1 MLRWFWRLYWK
12 LSGWKFIG
20 EYPYHQNKLV
30 IAAAPHTSSSDV
42 WIGLAARA
50 VLKIEHVK
58 FLGKKELFQYGLGW
72 LFKSLGAV
80 PVDRSAP
87 NGVVGQVVEMFNKND
102 SFTIAL
108 APEGTRKKVDKLKTG
123 FYQIAKQAEVPLLL
137 VGIDFGNK
145 AIRFSELIFPTTDEF
160 ADFNKILSFFA
171 PIDGKHP
178 ELGLKHLLKL
188 DK

>member
-58 FLGKKELFQYGLGW
+58 FLGKKELFQNGLGW

-123 FYQIAKQAEVPLLL
+123 FYQIAKQADVPLLL

-145 AIRFSELIFPTTDEF
+145 AIRFSELIYPTNDEF